1 MVSLELLKKAFES
14 IVEPVTGKTLGEL
27 RAIVGVEKK
36 SEKETCV
43 RLRFGFPAEKL
54 LGEIERQIAEEF
66 HESNAGDLSFDV
78 TTQILSHRVKAGLKP
93 LKGVKNIL
101 AVTSA
106 KGGVGKSTVAVN
118 LALALK
124 RIGVRVG
131 ILDAD
136 IYGPSVPLLLGVT
149 GKPTPVDEKAMK
161 PVDFHGVPVNSIGFF
176 VSENEPLAWRGPVAS
191 RAIRDLAE
199 KTEWGELDYLV
210 IDFPPGT
217 GDIQLTL
224 AQSVPLTAA
233 LVVTTPQTLA
243 CADAA
248 RGLRLFEK
256 VGIPVLGIVENMAYY
271 RCPGCQRIDYLFGR
285 GRTDALSN
293 QFGVPL
299 LGSIPI
305 TAKATSTLG
314 EEGVEEK
321 KVELTA
327 FDEEIEKI
335 AIRTVASLSR
345 MPRDWTSVMPGVK
358 VDMGTDKTS

>member
-1 MVSLELLKKAFES
+1 MKMFES
-14 IVEPVTGKTLGEL
+14 IIEPVTGKTLGEL
-27 RAIVGVEKK
+27 RVVVGLEKK
-36 SEKETCV
+36 SEKESSIQ
-43 RLRFGFPAEKL
+43 LRFGFPAEKL
-54 LGEIERQIAEEF
+54 LGEIERQIAEKF
-66 HESNAGDLSFDV
+66 HESNVGDLSFDV

-93 LKGVKNIL
+93 LRGVKNIL

-118 LALALK
+118 IALALK
-124 RIGVRVG
+124 RIGARVG

-136 IYGPSVPLLLGVT
+136 IYGPSVPLLLGVS
-149 GKPTPVDEKAMK
+149 GKPTAVDEKAMK
-161 PVDFHGVPVNSIGFF
+161 PVDFHGMPVNSIGFF

-256 VGIPVLGIVENMAYY
+256 VGIPVLGVVENMAYY
-271 RCPGCQRIDYLFGR
+271 RCPECQRIEYLFGK
-285 GRTDALSN
+285 GGADALSK
-293 QFGVPL
+293 QFGVSL
-299 LGSIPI
+299 LGSLPI
-305 TAKATSTLG
+305 SAKATDTLG
-314 EEGVEEK
+314 EDGVEEK
-321 KVELTA
+321 KTELTQ
-327 FDEEIEKI
+327 FEEEIEKI
-335 AIRTVASLSR
+335 AIRAVASLSR
-345 MPRDWTSVMPGVK
+345 MPRDWTSVMPSVK
-358 VDMGTDKTS
+358 VRPARSFD